1 MVQVL
6 RSCSKT
12 ACRWPAAASLSYR
25 YATRQVWLLDL
36 APTTDP
42 SLYDLCPHHADALV
56 VPKGWERVDDRTVQ
70 EVMVEPSAF
79 ERGEEAARRRRTAMA
94 ADLAPPVQADRPLVG
109 ASAGRNRYAELVEQ
123 LPRLAAEAGVPGA
136 AASAPATIRSAPA
149 PAAKP
154 AEPAQPLADV
164 GPPAA
169 PAAPQ
174 RTAPAAAPQRTEP
187 PSAPQRATPPA
198 RMPYEPPLPP
208 GSVPAPPPAM
218 EPAPPATPQ
227 RPVMQHARS
236 APPMPSR
243 ELAPSALG
251 ESPFTEQPAR
261 EPALEPPLPG
271 QLTMPVGDDETSGVV
286 LPFDLAGPRRRTPR
300 T

>member
-42 SLYDLCPHHADALV
+42 SLYDLCPHHADAMV

-79 ERGEEAARRRRTAMA
+79 ERGEEAARRRRTATA
-94 ADLAPPVQADRPLVG
+94 ADVAPPVQANRPLVG
-109 ASAGRNRYAELVEQ
+109 AMAGRNRYAALVEQ

-136 AASAPATIRSAPA
+136 ETVAPATIRSAPA
-149 PAAKP
+149 PAQKP
-154 AEPAQPLADV
+154 APAQPLADV
-164 GPPAA
+164 PPA
-169 PAAPQ
+169 
-174 RTAPAAAPQRTEP
+174 T
-187 PSAPQRATPPA
+187 PS
-198 RMPYEPPLPP
+198 EPPLPP
-208 GSVPAPPPAM
+208 TAAPADEPRTIPAAEPRMVPAAPQPPS
-218 EPAPPATPQ
+218 PPVQ

-243 ELAPSALG
+243 ELTPSPLG
-251 ESPFTEQPAR
+251 EDSFN
-261 EPALEPPLPG
+261 EPTVEPPLPG
-271 QLTMPVGDDETSGVV
+271 QLAMPVGDADEPSGVV
-286 LPFDLAGPRRRTPR
+286 LPFELAGPRRRTPR

>member
-42 SLYDLCPHHADALV
+42 SLYDLCPHHADAMV

-79 ERGEEAARRRRTAMA
+79 ERGEEAARRRRTATA
-94 ADLAPPVQADRPLVG
+94 ADVAPPVQANRPLVG
-109 ASAGRNRYAELVEQ
+109 ATAGRNRYAELVEQ

-136 AASAPATIRSAPA
+136 AAPATIRSAPA
-149 PAAKP
+149 PAEKQP
-154 AEPAQPLADV
+154 AEPLADVAHPVQPLADV
-164 GPPAA
+164 PARPRPQPPDAQTPSEPPLPPTGSTPAAQPRMA

-174 RTAPAAAPQRTEP
+174 
-187 PSAPQRATPPA
+187 S
-198 RMPYEPPLPP
+198 
-208 GSVPAPPPAM
+208 PPP
-218 EPAPPATPQ
+218 PVQ

-243 ELAPSALG
+243 ELAPSPPGDA
-251 ESPFTEQPAR
+251 SFTEPSMEA
-261 EPALEPPLPG
+261 PLPG
-271 QLTMPVGDDETSGVV
+271 QLAMPVGDADEVSGVV
-286 LPFDLAGPRRRTPR
+286 LPFELTGPRRRTPR
-300 T
+300 S

>member
-70 EVMVEPSAF
+70 EIMVEPSAF
-79 ERGEEAARRRRTAMA
+79 ERGEEAARRRRTATA
-94 ADLAPPVQADRPLVG
+94 ADMAPAPVQANRPLVG
-109 ASAGRNRYAELVEQ
+109 ATAGRNRYAALVEQ

-136 AASAPATIRSAPA
+136 AAPTPTTIRSAHQPA
-149 PAAKP
+149 PAQKP
-154 AEPAQPLADV
+154 AAPVQPLADSPSQHTTD
-164 GPPAA
+164 GTP
-169 PAAPQ
+169 
-174 RTAPAAAPQRTEP
+174 TA
-187 PSAPQRATPPA
+187 S
-198 RMPYEPPLPP
+198 EPPLPP
-208 GSVPAPPPAM
+208 TGSTPEIQPRPVIPAPAPQPP
-218 EPAPPATPQ
+218 PVQ
-227 RPVMQHARS
+227 RPVMQHVRS

-243 ELAPSALG
+243 DLAPSPPG
-251 ESPFTEQPAR
+251 EPPYV
-261 EPALEPPLPG
+261 EPAMEPPLPG
-271 QLTMPVGDDETSGVV
+271 QLAMPVGDDETSGVV
-286 LPFDLAGPRRRTPR
+286 LPFELAGTRRRTPR

>member
-42 SLYDLCPHHADALV
+42 SLYDLCPHHADAMV

-79 ERGEEAARRRRTAMA
+79 ERGEEAARRRRTATA
-94 ADLAPPVQADRPLVG
+94 ADMAPPVQANRALVG
-109 ASAGRNRYAELVEQ
+109 ATAGRNRYAALVEQ

-136 AASAPATIRSAPA
+136 ATAAPASIRSAPD
-149 PAAKP
+149 PAQKQP
-154 AEPAQPLADV
+154 ATAQPLADV
-164 GPPAA
+164 PVQPLADVQAPAEAQGPPATPSEPPLPPTAEPRTAPAAEPRMA

-174 RTAPAAAPQRTEP
+174 P
-187 PSAPQRATPPA
+187 PSPPA
-198 RMPYEPPLPP
+198 
-208 GSVPAPPPAM
+208 
-218 EPAPPATPQ
+218 Q

-243 ELAPSALG
+243 ELAPSPPG
-251 ESPFTEQPAR
+251 EAAFS
-261 EPALEPPLPG
+261 EPEVEPPLPG
-271 QLTMPVGDDETSGVV
+271 QLAMPVGDADEPSGVV
-286 LPFDLAGPRRRTPR
+286 LPFELAGSRRRTPR
-300 T
+300 S